1 MDNLSLI
8 DLVRRGELSFER
20 LVEVLSDRGYVTE
33 HDRDQKCRLG
43 ASLIERAQQEQFDA
57 LFEFF
62 YPGRLNDVQLSKLAT
77 DRGGPVSGAFSY
89 ALFNINVVS
98 RERMHGILVELNKLH
113 QQPL

>member
-1 MDNLSLI
+1 MDNSSLI
-8 DLVRRGELSFER
+8 DLVRRGEVSFER

-43 ASLIERAQQEQFDA
+43 ATSIERAQQEQFDA

-62 YPGRLNDVQLSKLAT
+62 YPGQSNNVQLSRLAT
-77 DRGGPVSGAFSY
+77 DRGGQISGAFSY
-89 ALFNINVVS
+89 ALFNTNVVS
-98 RERMHGILVELNKLH
+98 RERMRCILVELNKVH